1 MTASCEAVRS
11 DLPALRGRAVFRLRD
26 GLPGYMSR
34 KAAAAVPR
42 GDTNPASADGQFR
55 FRRRA
60 KAGPKMRSRAGRKRN
75 AAGFSVERRICGNEL
90 ARSGYA
96 EPIRTDDERP
106 DDGGSGPCRDDTGS
120 SKSIGGETF
129 RFGAFAMSRRSFRS
143 KTAAFLFV
151 LVLGFG
157 ACASAQSSAAKNKGQ
172 KQDQGTTFLLIHVVG
187 GEKPAP
193 VVNASVYLHFQ
204 EKAAM
209 LFLLHKNKSI
219 ELDLKTDNSG
229 YASFPEL
236 PQGKLLIQVTA
247 TGWQPFGEYYE
258 LNQPKQT
265 IEIKLEQPKTHW
277 Y

>member
-1 MTASCEAVRS
+1 
-11 DLPALRGRAVFRLRD
+11 
-26 GLPGYMSR
+26 MSR
-34 KAAAAVPR
+34 LFP
-42 GDTNPASADGQFR
+42 G
-55 FRRRA
+55 
-60 KAGPKMRSRAGRKRN
+60 
-75 AAGFSVERRICGNEL
+75 
-90 ARSGYA
+90 
-96 EPIRTDDERP
+96 
-106 DDGGSGPCRDDTGS
+106 
-120 SKSIGGETF
+120 
-129 RFGAFAMSRRSFRS
+129 S